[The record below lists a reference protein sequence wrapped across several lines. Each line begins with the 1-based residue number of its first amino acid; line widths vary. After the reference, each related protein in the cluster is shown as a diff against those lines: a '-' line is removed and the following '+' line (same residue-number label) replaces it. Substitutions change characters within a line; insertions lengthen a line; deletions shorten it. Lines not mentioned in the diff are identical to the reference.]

1 MRKIENIYKLQKY
14 KKGKFE
20 NGQKLNKIIFFK
32 LKILKNWKIANN
44 LKKIKIGKW

>member
-1 MRKIENIYKLQKY
+1 MLNEKNLKQLKFRKY

-32 LKILKNWKIANN
+32 LKILKNRK
-44 LKKIKIGKW
+44 